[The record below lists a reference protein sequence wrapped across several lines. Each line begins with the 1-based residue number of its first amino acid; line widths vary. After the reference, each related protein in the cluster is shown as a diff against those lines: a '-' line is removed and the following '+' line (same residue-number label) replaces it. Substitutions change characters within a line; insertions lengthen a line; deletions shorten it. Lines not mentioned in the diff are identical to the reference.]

1 MDIFEPSAWI
11 RRSRAFWRT
20 RPEAKAFGSA
30 GPEEVVDRAAERESG
45 RLVWRR
51 WDSEMR
57 RRSSRSWARREGA
70 SSGREEDD
78 FEEDG
83 VGAGLL
89 EEEEEV

>member
-1 MDIFEPSAWI
+1 M

-20 RPEAKAFGSA
+20 RPEEKAFGSA
-30 GPEEVVDRAAERESG
+30 GPEPEEEVVERAAERESG

-78 FEEDG
+78 ADLEEDC
-83 VGAGLL
+83 VGAGLS
-89 EEEEEV
+89 EED